1 MNEKVIFQ
9 KCSVVKD
16 GIANHRNEWTEDS
29 CCFATIGGEGLAS
42 SREAETAGTVVEDVG
57 MTVTVRYCKKTAGI
71 RSVTHRILFR
81 DQVYDIVSVDHLNYK
96 KKCLKFT
103 CRKVADV
110 IMEGLEEYAQPAADD
125 MKKAVKKAGTQAR
138 KDIQENA
145 PVKTGAYAK
154 SWAVKTTKETANAM
168 EIVVHSR
175 NRYQLAHLLEFGHAL
190 RKGGRTRA
198 FPHIAPAEERAAQT
212 LEREVEKA
220 LR

>member
-1 MNEKVIFQ
+1 MTGDR
-9 KCSVVKD
+9 C
-16 GIANHRNEWTEDS
+16 
-29 CCFATIGGEGLAS
+29 
-42 SREAETAGTVVEDVG
+42 TVSQ
-57 MTVTVRYCKKTAGI
+57 M
-71 RSVTHRILFR
+71 
-81 DQVYDIVSVDHLNYK
+81 
-96 KKCLKFT
+96 
-103 CRKVADV
+103 ADV
-110 IMEGLEEYAQPAADD
+110 IMEGLEEYAQLAADD

-154 SWAVKTTKETANAM
+154 SWSAKTTKETANAM
-168 EIVVHSR
+168 EIVVYSR

-220 LR
+220 LRGWREVKAYDTGRTGRDAGKDWFSFCL